1 MRRWHFDNC
10 TGPTKYFKAR
20 ATLNGERIH
29 LGKFATNE
37 EAKAVVDAFYR
48 EHPRPNVWKGRKHSE
63 ASRQKMSAS
72 QKGHPGNVWSAEAK
86 QKLAEKHTGEKN
98 PFYGRK
104 HTEETRKII
113 TEKNIGREGY
123 WTGKKFSDDHLAK
136 LKINR
141 TCPHCNK
148 SGSGSAMN
156 RYHMDN
162 CKFKAEAA

>member
-1 MRRWHFDNC
+1 M
-10 TGPTKYFKAR
+10 
-20 ATLNGERIH
+20 
-29 LGKFATNE
+29 
-37 EAKAVVDAFYR
+37 
-48 EHPRPNVWKGRKHSE
+48 
-63 ASRQKMSAS
+63 
-72 QKGHPGNVWSAEAK
+72 
-86 QKLAEKHTGEKN
+86 AEKRMGDKN

-123 WTGKKFSDDHLAK
+123 WIGKKFSDDHLAK
-136 LKINR
+136 MKINR
-141 TCPHCNK
+141 TCPHCDK